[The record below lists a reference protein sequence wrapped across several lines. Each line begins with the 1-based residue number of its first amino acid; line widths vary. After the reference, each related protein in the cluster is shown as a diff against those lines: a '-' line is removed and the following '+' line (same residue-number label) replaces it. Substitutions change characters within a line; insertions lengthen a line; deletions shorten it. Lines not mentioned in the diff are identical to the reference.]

1 MKTLLPAAVIL
12 QYLLLILL
20 VVCLCFLWELQ
31 VWSTDS
37 LSGGVEILSMAI
49 VL

>member
-1 MKTLLPAAVIL
+1 MHEEPCCL
-12 QYLLLILL
+12 QCLLLILL

-31 VWSTDS
+31 VWCSDS
-37 LSGGVEILSMAI
+37 FTGAVEILRVAV